1 MTQASVGPTLIL
13 STFINVELVKILF
26 KIVPLGVSEKHTF
39 KKIKS
44 ATHQVFALGVS
55 LKGFKRIFDY
65 DDV

>member
-26 KIVPLGVSEKHTF
+26 KIVPLGVSEKDAF

-44 ATHQVFALGVS
+44 ATHQVFA
-55 LKGFKRIFDY
+55 
-65 DDV
+65 

>member
-44 ATHQVFALGVS
+44 ATHKLFA
-55 LKGFKRIFDY
+55 
-65 DDV
+65 